1 MQIIAYTRLKKDI
14 TTQIKMLMT
23 FAKTAYLFD
32 TKRIM
37 YLLPHFCLHYL
48 VYATCISS
56 QDHLY
61 PELIYLAYATCIS
74 FDSLAK
80 QGGYYFNICMGAS
93 LNA

>member
-1 MQIIAYTRLKKDI
+1 
-14 TTQIKMLMT
+14 MT

-80 QGGYYFNICMGAS
+80 QGCYYFNICMGHMCYTRPYV
-93 LNA
+93 LLQPVFFLLI